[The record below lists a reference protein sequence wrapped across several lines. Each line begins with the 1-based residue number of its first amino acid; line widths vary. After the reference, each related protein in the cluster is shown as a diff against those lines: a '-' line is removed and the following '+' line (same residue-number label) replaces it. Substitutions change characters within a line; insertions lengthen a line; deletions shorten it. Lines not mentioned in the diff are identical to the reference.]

1 MSVHAAGSGAAAAE
15 AAAALE
21 VQGLSL
27 KIGGAQILQDIS
39 FSVPTGQMVGVIGPN
54 GAGKTTLFN
63 LVSGV
68 LTPTSGR
75 VLLEGRDVTGR
86 SVTQRAV
93 AGLGRTFQT
102 SSVFPGLSVQE
113 NVRLAAQVSQGGA
126 LSLFTFPRRGD
137 RASARARELLDQVG
151 LQDRLDVRAG
161 DLPHGDKRKLEIAML
176 LATDPTVVLL
186 DEPMA
191 GVASGD
197 VAGLTEVIRSLHTE
211 HGCTVLMVEHHM
223 EVLLGL
229 VERVAVLHFG
239 TLLAI
244 DSPEA
249 VMADPTVQ
257 SAYLGESA

>member
-1 MSVHAAGSGAAAAE
+1 RPTGQGRRHLGAGAGRHRAGRRRRPAGGIAAVSVHAAGSGAAAAE

-93 AGLGRTFQT
+93 AGLGR
-102 SSVFPGLSVQE
+102 
-113 NVRLAAQVSQGGA
+113 
-126 LSLFTFPRRGD
+126 
-137 RASARARELLDQVG
+137 
-151 LQDRLDVRAG
+151 
-161 DLPHGDKRKLEIAML
+161 
-176 LATDPTVVLL
+176 
-186 DEPMA
+186 
-191 GVASGD
+191 
-197 VAGLTEVIRSLHTE
+197 
-211 HGCTVLMVEHHM
+211 
-223 EVLLGL
+223 
-229 VERVAVLHFG
+229 
-239 TLLAI
+239 
-244 DSPEA
+244 
-249 VMADPTVQ
+249 
-257 SAYLGESA
+257 